1 MPPPGRATDSPEALQ
16 HEPGALAEGDAGVGK
31 QNVLLLPF
39 HYVAGIAIL
48 SKQRP
53 GGKRRKVQRL
63 RRHMQ
68 PETVAAA
75 GNLLYHPVAQ
85 RRVRLFRRHFSRQ
98 QQRQRALSRREQAQI
113 VFAKR

>member
-16 HEPGALAEGDAGVGK
+16 HEPGALAEGDAGIGK

-85 RRVRLFRRHFSRQ
+85 RRVRLF
-98 QQRQRALSRREQAQI
+98 LSLI
-113 VFAKR
+113 HI